1 MIRFSHAAFTL
12 LLAAALCACSRGPS
26 AGDTTNVAPGA
37 PGAMSQGGPQRMHR
51 FAKVL
56 ESLNLNEDEKQKIR
70 AIMADAREKSRNADP
85 ETRRANFKAAF
96 AQIDAI
102 LTPDQRTQLHAK
114 LQAMRH
120 NQETPQPA
128 TQ

>member
-1 MIRFSHAAFTL
+1 
-12 LLAAALCACSRGPS
+12 
-26 AGDTTNVAPGA
+26 
-37 PGAMSQGGPQRMHR
+37 MHR

-56 ESLNLNEDEKQKIR
+56 ESLNLSEDEKQKIR